1 MFFFCL
7 YISSLILT
15 FCFFQ
20 SKKSNPSAGD
30 IDNDLVST
38 KHELLRIREMLEMAE
53 KVRQICFTYENWNK
67 WVFFVKKNSCF
78 TPSGNCFG

>member
-1 MFFFCL
+1 MLFFCL

-20 SKKSNPSAGD
+20 NKKSNPSAGD

-67 WVFFVKKNSCF
+67 WGFFVE
-78 TPSGNCFG
+78 T